1 MRRSNTGKMN
11 FYSFLTMLVLFC
23 VFAFV
28 FLLLVGAG
36 GGVYKK
42 TMNRMDESYE
52 IRTTLSYIAN
62 KVRSASGGD
71 VGIIDRNGQN
81 VLEISD
87 SSQNGEYVTYIYY
100 YDGALK
106 ELYQKKDKEI
116 LMEYGEEIV
125 RTGRVDIGRDGDV
138 LTISMTTTGGTGESL
153 SVYLSGLSGREG
165 I

>member
-1 MRRSNTGKMN
+1 MRSTGKMN
-11 FYSFLTMLVLFC
+11 FYTFLTMLILFC

-62 KVRSASGGD
+62 KVRSATGSD
-71 VGIIDRNGQN
+71 VGITEKDGQN
-81 VLEISD
+81 VLAISD
-87 SSQNGEYVTYIYY
+87 SSLDGEYVTYIYY

-106 ELYQKKDKEI
+106 ELYQKKDKE
-116 LMEYGEEIV
+116 LEMDFGEEIV
-125 RTGRVDIGRDGDV
+125 RTGRVDIGQDGDI
-138 LTISMTTTGGTGESL
+138 LTISMTTSGGTSESL
-153 SVYLSGLSGREG
+153 SVYLSGLGGQEG
-165 I
+165 T